1 MSKTAVIIIVHIAA
15 AALTYVIGSVNGAI
29 ITSKY
34 LYRRDIRELGSG
46 NPGLNNFHRVFGA
59 RGALLM
65 IVIDVAKTLGP
76 VLLGGWIFSLLGQ
89 SSPEHAKYGW
99 LYGRIYAGFFVMLG
113 HSFPVFYGFKGG
125 RAVLAVGILLF
136 SLDWRVSVLG
146 WGIFIIVL
154 AATRYVSLGAIIG
167 VWGYPAA
174 LAIFRIGG
182 APELVLAIL
191 SSALL
196 VARHSANIK
205 RLLTGT
211 ESKLSFKRNRKD
223 T

>member
-29 ITSKY
+29 IASKY

-46 NPGLNNFHRVFGA
+46 NPGLTNFHRVFGT

-76 VLLGGWIFSLLGQ
+76 VLLGGWMFSLLGQ
-89 SSPEHAKYGW
+89 SAPEYAKYGW

-146 WGIFIIVL
+146 WGI
-154 AATRYVSLGAIIG
+154 
-167 VWGYPAA
+167 
-174 LAIFRIGG
+174 
-182 APELVLAIL
+182 
-191 SSALL
+191 
-196 VARHSANIK
+196 
-205 RLLTGT
+205 
-211 ESKLSFKRNRKD
+211 
-223 T
+223 